1 MPQSKQP
8 LQDASTATEVNPRDA
23 LNLKKAKIQILEG
36 ELSEIDAKLDAEFIE
51 AIPTMLSEEEM
62 DMRLDED
69 VRQFL
74 ALIEE
79 KREAFYREKLDVLK
93 SNIDTLR
100 QEAMD
105 EEENLDIE
113 DGKRVFLEAHP
124 EADWDALTDFYNND
138 IPLRQKEEFVGL
150 DLVAFMEKVYELY
163 SKKNKKTPPAE
174 PAKEEATPPPNMND
188 APSSPPKGDPTLKAR
203 DEGYLSR
210 IGLRK

>member
-1 MPQSKQP
+1 MPQSGQP
-8 LQDASTATEVNPRDA
+8 PQDASTATEVNPRDA
-23 LNLKKAKIQILEG
+23 LNLKKAKIQLLEG

-69 VRQFL
+69 VRLFL
-74 ALIEE
+74 TLIEE
-79 KREAFYREKLDVLK
+79 KREAFYREKLDALK

-100 QEAMD
+100 KETMD

-124 EADWDALTDFYNND
+124 EADWDALKDFYNND

-163 SKKNKKTPPAE
+163 SKKNKKPAPAE
-174 PAKEEATPPPNMND
+174 PANTEATPPPNMND
-188 APSSPPKGDPTLKAR
+188 APSSPPKGDPTQKAK
-203 DEGYLSR
+203 DANYLAR
-210 IGLRK
+210 IGVR